1 MQDSRSNA
9 DRTRETRAALIR
21 AARALFL
28 EKGYAETGTPELADR
43 AGVTRG
49 ALYHHF
55 ADKRAIFLA
64 VVEAEA
70 TEIAAGIDDAGA
82 AAADTPLGALLAGA
96 QAYFRVM
103 RAPGRTRLM
112 LLEGPAVLGTAEMR
126 RIDLG
131 SGGRTL
137 RAGLAALIGTRLTEA
152 EIDARAEL
160 LSALFDRATLAIEA
174 GADQRIYE
182 EAVTAL
188 LPLLVGVPSG

>member
-1 MQDSRSNA
+1 MQDRRSNA

-55 ADKRAIFLA
+55 AGKRAIFLA

-70 TEIAAGIDDAGA
+70 TEIAAGIAAGA
-82 AAADTPLGALLAGA
+82 TAADTPLGALLAGA

-131 SGGRTL
+131 AGGRTL
-137 RAGLAALIGTRLTEA
+137 RAGLAALIGARLTEA
-152 EIDARAEL
+152 EIDARADL

-188 LPLLVGVPSG
+188 LPLLVGAPSD

>member
-1 MQDSRSNA
+1 MQDRRSNA
-9 DRTRETRAALIR
+9 DRTRETRAALVR
-21 AARALFL
+21 ASRTLFL
-28 EKGYAETGTPELADR
+28 EKGFAATGTPELADR

-55 ADKRAIFLA
+55 ADKRALFLA

-70 TEIAAGIDDAGA
+70 AEIAAEIDAGA
-82 AAADTPLGALLAGA
+82 AAANTPLDALLAGA

-131 SGGRTL
+131 AGGRTL
-137 RAGLAALIGTRLTEA
+137 REGLVALIGTRLSKA

-160 LSALFDRATLAIEA
+160 LSALFDRATLAIET
-174 GADQRIYE
+174 GADQCIYE
-182 EAVTAL
+182 EAVRAL
-188 LPLLVGVPSG
+188 LPLLAGVPHG